1 MYFEL
6 SAKKVLEW
14 GHSFKV
20 LIGHQVKYF
29 LSVFRKIQVKFPCK
43 VDWLAIITIFFHSL
57 MHTQLV
63 VSVSASLE
71 EILYTAF
78 EGLCGL
84 HLTVVA

>member
-6 SAKKVLEW
+6 STKEVLEW
-14 GHSFKV
+14 GHSFQM
-20 LIGHQVKYF
+20 LISHQVKYF
-29 LSVFRKIQVKFPCK
+29 LSVFRKTEVKFPCK
-43 VDWLAIITIFFHSL
+43 VNWLAIITVFFHSL

-63 VSVSASLE
+63 ISVSASLE